1 MKRKKCPYCG
11 RRVSYSSAFN
21 SRRKAEY
28 VCKRCGRESRVVI
41 NRTVIPVF
49 IICAVLSA
57 VIFFLW
63 VFFHMTHNPLGIAAV
78 ALPMIVFGIISP
90 RFVRFEPLRKYKKTM
105 EAKRAGIAF
114 SDNLLTASSDDETG
128 VDNSGAFKINP
139 DLFSQ
144 IKSERSSVKEPEN
157 DSDVISSYSGEVQT
171 EDSPYVHVID
181 DISEEHAVDDA
192 PLKKLHSEGSR
203 IINRTRHYIQAPEE
217 AQTETTETTDDDD
230 VKEYKRSDSSRYS
243 GDRRF

>member
-57 VIFFLW
+57 VVFFLW
-63 VFFHMTHNPLGIAAV
+63 VYFRMTYNPLGILAV
-78 ALPMIVFGIISP
+78 ALPLIIFGIISP
-90 RFVRFEPLRKYKKTM
+90 KFVRFEPLRKYKKTM
-105 EAKRAGIAF
+105 EAKRAGAAF
-114 SDNLLTASSDDETG
+114 SDNLLTADTEDEG
-128 VDNSGAFKINP
+128 VTENSGAFKINP
-139 DLFSQ
+139 DLFSK
-144 IKSERSSVKEPEN
+144 IKSERSAVKEQGS

-171 EDSPYVHVID
+171 EDNPYVHVID
-181 DISEEHAVDDA
+181 DISEGHAVDDA

-203 IINRTRHYIQAPEE
+203 IINRTSHYFQTPEE
-217 AQTETTETTDDDD
+217 TPAEESAAEEED
-230 VKEYKRSDSSRYS
+230 VKEYKRPDNNRYS
-243 GDRRF
+243 GNRRF